1 MTPFLRDLLRRA
13 ALIGSLG
20 SIGLALLVAILAI
33 GAPVAMY
40 GAPVKL
46 LIFLG
51 LIAAITLGSK
61 YAILKRSGTQMK
73 VESSWVIGG
82 LVVVSVFLL
91 ANQLIVRGVA
101 VGIWDADGEM
111 FPFQVLVSDFARA
124 GRFVLW
130 DPWSDGGLPIASDP
144 SVGAFSPVNL
154 AVGLLTGG
162 TSLGFRVL
170 WLFVWSLGGFG
181 ILMLARQLKA
191 PAWGGAVVAI
201 GFLFNGSYTGNAEHT
216 SCIVALSF
224 LPLIVWR
231 LDDAL
236 VSRRLRSAAEAGA
249 LWGLSALSAYPALT
263 IITGFF
269 CVLWTA
275 GRLAFSE
282 RPTSATLATEVPSAH
297 STIRARFALGVA
309 TLAVF
314 SVVGLAILSP
324 AYYAFF
330 SEGVGTTARSGPLS
344 REIAVLS
351 NALDPGALST
361 LASPY
366 LAALKVDNQ
375 IHGDAQL
382 WPGTDLSMC
391 SIYSGAV
398 VTVLALL
405 SILAR
410 PRDRWRWWLATLA
423 GLSLACALGGFLP
436 LRGWL
441 YDWIYPMRFFRH
453 PALFGFYFV
462 FTISAM
468 ALIGIRDVQAAIN
481 HDGNAVWRRFKIASL
496 VCAATSFSVFLAVI
510 AYVGAERSV
519 SFKQAPGIWLVVSG
533 TWLAVLGLAVVVGV
547 WPQSARSKYFPGL
560 LLALVAGDAFLTNA
574 VSQKNMVSTVPED
587 VSRWESLD
595 KRHSA
600 ILDLTHNGL
609 MRELSP
615 CVSSDVANARPKSA
629 PDSAARCPFS
639 DQLITKMPVLES
651 YSTLPNPFL
660 IRMTRHPILKDTAI
674 GSDRI
679 WFNTEAIQAPVTE
692 DYFSAF
698 ERRAE
703 ELHAPPLVIHSRQ
716 DLVARTHK
724 PEEVESR
731 TVDLAR
737 IAELPACTRIPVRVV
752 KYDPNE
758 LIIECSCPADGWLL
772 VTDRWGPSWRG
783 EVNGEATEIY
793 AGAFVFRAI
802 RVRAGENRVRFI
814 YSPPLFRWL
823 PILSWTTLGVT
834 ALWSASSVFRGRRTG
849 RKAGQVYS

>member
-1 MTPFLRDLLRRA
+1 MTPFLRELLRRA

-20 SIGLALLVAILAI
+20 SIGLALLVSILAI
-33 GAPVAMY
+33 AAPVAMY
-40 GAPVKL
+40 GVPMKL
-46 LIFLG
+46 LVFLG
-51 LIAAITLGSK
+51 LAVAIALGSR
-61 YAILKRSGTQMK
+61 YAILRRSGRAMGLAG
-73 VESSWVIGG
+73 SWVVGG
-82 LVVVSVFLL
+82 LVVAAVFLV

-144 SVGAFSPVNL
+144 STGAFSPVNL
-154 AVGLLTGG
+154 GIGLLTGG
-162 TSLGFRVL
+162 TSLGFRVY
-170 WLFVWSLGGFG
+170 WLLVWSLGGFG

-201 GFLFNGSYTGNAEHT
+201 GFLFNGSYTGNAQHT

-224 LPLIVWR
+224 LPLIIWR
-231 LDDAL
+231 LDHAL
-236 VSRRLRSAAEAGA
+236 VSRSLRSAAEAGA

-275 GRLAFSE
+275 GRLAFLEDPRSVSSASE
-282 RPTSATLATEVPSAH
+282 LPGAQSV
-297 STIRARFALGVA
+297 IRAQFGLGVA
-309 TLAVF
+309 TLAIF

-324 AYYAFF
+324 TYFAFF

-361 LASPY
+361 IASPY
-366 LAALKVDNQ
+366 LAALKADNQ
-375 IHGDAQL
+375 MHGDGQL

-398 VTVLALL
+398 VTVCALL

-410 PRDRWRWWLATLA
+410 PRDRWQWWLVILA

-468 ALIGIRDVQAAIN
+468 ALIGLRDVQSAIREEG
-481 HDGNAVWRRFKIASL
+481 DAIWRRLKIASL
-496 VCAATSFSVFLAVI
+496 VCAATSFSVFLATI
-510 AYVGAERSV
+510 GYVGAERSV

-533 TWLAVLGLAVVVGV
+533 AWLAVLGLAVVAGV
-547 WPQSARSKYFPGL
+547 WPRSARLRYFPAL
-560 LLALVAGDAFLTNA
+560 LLALVSGDAFLTNA

-587 VSRWESLD
+587 VARWESLD
-595 KRHSA
+595 RRHSA
-600 ILDLTHNGL
+600 ILDLTGNGL

-615 CVSSDVANARPKSA
+615 CVSSDVANPRPKSA
-629 PDSAARCPFS
+629 TESAARCPYS

-660 IRMTRHPILKDTAI
+660 IRMTRHPILKEMAI
-674 GSDRI
+674 GSERI
-679 WFNTEAIQAPVTE
+679 WFASEAIHMPAGE

-703 ELHAPPLVIHSRQ
+703 ELHAPPLVVHSSQ
-716 DLVARTHK
+716 DLVAGTDKR
-724 PEEVESR
+724 EEDETR
-731 TVDLAR
+731 ALDLAR
-737 IAELPACTRIPVRVV
+737 IEELPACARMPARVV

-758 LIIECSCPADGWLL
+758 LVIECSCPADGWLL

-783 EVNGEATEIY
+783 EVNGEAAEIY
-793 AGAFVFRAI
+793 AGNFVFRAV

-814 YSPPLFRWL
+814 YSPPMFPWL
-823 PILSWTTLGVT
+823 PILSWTTLAVT
-834 ALWSASSVFRGRRTG
+834 ALCSASGAIRRRRTG
-849 RKAGQVYS
+849 REAAAGCS

>member
-1 MTPFLRDLLRRA
+1 M
-13 ALIGSLG
+13 S
-20 SIGLALLVAILAI
+20 
-33 GAPVAMY
+33 
-40 GAPVKL
+40 
-46 LIFLG
+46 
-51 LIAAITLGSK
+51 
-61 YAILKRSGTQMK
+61 
-73 VESSWVIGG
+73 G
-82 LVVVSVFLL
+82 LVVAAVFLL

-124 GRFVLW
+124 GRFLLW
-130 DPWSDGGLPIASDP
+130 DPWSDGGLPLASDP

-154 AVGLLTGG
+154 GVGLLTGG
-162 TSLGFRVL
+162 TSLGFRVH

-201 GFLFNGSYTGNAEHT
+201 AFLFNGGYTGNAEHT
-216 SCIVALSF
+216 SCIIALSF
-224 LPLIVWR
+224 LPLVVWR
-231 LDDAL
+231 LDHAL

-282 RPTSATLATEVPSAH
+282 TPGIATPASETPGAQAT
-297 STIRARFALGVA
+297 TRAQFGLGVA
-309 TLAVF
+309 TLSIFLLA
-314 SVVGLAILSP
+314 GLAILSP
-324 AYYAFF
+324 TYFAFF

-344 REIAVLS
+344 RELAVLS
-351 NALDPGALST
+351 NALDPGAIST

-366 LAALKVDNQ
+366 LAALKADNQ
-375 IHGDAQL
+375 MHGDGQL
-382 WPGTDLSMC
+382 WPGTDLSMS

-398 VTVLALL
+398 VTVFALL

-410 PRDRWRWWLATLA
+410 PRDRWRWWLVVLA
-423 GLSLACALGGFLP
+423 SLSLACALGGFLP

-468 ALIGIRDVQAAIN
+468 ALIGLRDIQAAIR
-481 HDGNAVWRRFKIASL
+481 DGGDAVWRRFRIASL
-496 VCAATSFSVFLAVI
+496 VCTATSFSVFLAVI
-510 AYVGAERSV
+510 GYVGAERSV
-519 SFKQAPGIWLVVSG
+519 SLKQAPGIWLVVSG
-533 TWLAVLGLAVVVGV
+533 AWLAVLGLAVVVGA
-547 WPQSARSKYFPGL
+547 WPGSARPRYFPAL

-587 VSRWESLD
+587 VARWESLD
-595 KRHSA
+595 SRHSKV
-600 ILDLTHNGL
+600 LDLTNNGL

-629 PDSAARCPFS
+629 TESATRCPFS

-660 IRMTRHPILKDTAI
+660 IRMTRHPILKDVAI

-679 WFNTEAIQAPVTE
+679 WFSSEALEVPVAE

-703 ELHAPPLVIHSRQ
+703 KLQAPPLVIHSRQ
-716 DLVARTHK
+716 DLVAGTHE
-724 PEEVESR
+724 PDGGERRSL
-731 TVDLAR
+731 DPAR
-737 IAELPACTRIPVRVV
+737 IEELPACTRIPVRVV

-758 LIIECSCPADGWLL
+758 LMIECSCPAEGWLL

-814 YSPPLFRWL
+814 YSPPLFPWL

-834 ALWSASSVFRGRRTG
+834 ALWSASSFIRRSRTG
-849 RKAGQVYS
+849 RNAGAAYTLDQTPST